1 MEKVT
6 SKLGLKISL
15 SSKDI
20 NEDEILNLGGKILTK
35 DNNSYVFI
43 YSKDINSL
51 IQSLSKYT
59 VDELLIEKENLED
72 TFLNYYKDKGDEI

>member
-1 MEKVT
+1 M
-6 SKLGLKISL
+6 
-15 SSKDI
+15 
-20 NEDEILNLGGKILTK
+20 
-35 DNNSYVFI
+35 FI

-72 TFLNYYKDKGDEI
+72 TFLNYYEDKGDEI

>member
-1 MEKVT
+1 MG
-6 SKLGLKISL
+6 SISSIFTAFIE
-15 SSKDI
+15 SS
-20 NEDEILNLGGKILTK
+20 
-35 DNNSYVFI
+35 I